1 MYFIFLKRKKQSKKN
16 ATKCS
21 NIIKIYNKAKIH
33 IHKQYIN
40 IQTMRDIKGY
50 EFDLFLLKK
59 KKNLSKTATTV
70 KFRTAVF
77 KN

>member
-1 MYFIFLKRKKQSKKN
+1 MQ
-16 ATKCS
+16 
-21 NIIKIYNKAKIH
+21 
-33 IHKQYIN
+33 
-40 IQTMRDIKGY
+40 DIKGY
-50 EFDLFLLKK
+50 EFDLFLLK

>member
-1 MYFIFLKRKKQSKKN
+1 MQ
-16 ATKCS
+16 
-21 NIIKIYNKAKIH
+21 
-33 IHKQYIN
+33 
-40 IQTMRDIKGY
+40 DIKGY
-50 EFDLFLLKK
+50 ECDLFLL